1 MVSSPINLKT
11 TYCILH
17 FWGQQRLEQNQT
29 NIFVHI
35 YNYIYTYI
43 YICGYLRFCVYAL
56 CANKFQFHIMSFH
69 IIPFHIALYIYTLY
83 HIYVYIYFCITW
95 IYIYLYIYIT
105 LFVNMLSSQHVDIKS
120 AQVVKPSLRMVNS
133 AWTPRKNDGS
143 VDIWSSPQPTVPGWK
158 PWTLCCGHDSCL
170 YGEIIFRCG
179 I

>member
-1 MVSSPINLKT
+1 MRIYLCF
-11 TYCILH
+11 CI
-17 FWGQQRLEQNQT
+17 
-29 NIFVHI
+29 
-35 YNYIYTYI
+35 
-43 YICGYLRFCVYAL
+43 YAL

-69 IIPFHIALYIYTLY
+69 IIPFHISLYIY
-83 HIYVYIYFCITW
+83 YIIFTSFLIFASHGERD
-95 IYIYLYIYIT
+95 IYIYIT

-158 PWTLCCGHDSCL
+158 PWNLCCGHDSCL